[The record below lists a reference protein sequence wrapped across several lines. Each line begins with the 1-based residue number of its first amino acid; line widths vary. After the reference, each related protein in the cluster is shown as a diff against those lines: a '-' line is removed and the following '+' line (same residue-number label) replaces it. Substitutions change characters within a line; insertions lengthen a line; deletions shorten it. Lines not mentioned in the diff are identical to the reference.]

1 MKLLINESPLQI
13 ISSLALLVGLNEAIV
28 LQQLHFRSLISHNER
43 DGFKWVHNTYD
54 EWKRVEFPFWSVD
67 TIKRTIRRLEKG
79 GYIVSSATYNR
90 VKTDKT
96 KWYRIDY
103 GVLHELTLQIAPIAN
118 ANTAEEE
125 LQIAP
130 NMECNLPTAI
140 PKELK
145 NIKRSNTV
153 ENNPGVVSVI
163 DYLNEKTNKEF
174 KSTSKATERFVNAR
188 YREGYTLDDFKKVI
202 DVKVKQ
208 WLNNPQWLKYLR
220 PSTLFSATNFENYLE
235 EARENQTQEG
245 SSLKPFELDFSKGE
259 E

>member
-13 ISSLALLVGLNEAIV
+13 IPSLAQLIGLNEAIV
-28 LQQLHFRSLISHNER
+28 LQQVHFRSLISHNEQ
-43 DGFKWVHNTYD
+43 DGYKWVHNTYD

-67 TIKRTIRRLEKG
+67 TIKRTIRRLEKSG
-79 GYIVSSATYNR
+79 CIVSSATYNH

-103 GVLHELTLQIAPIAN
+103 GVLHDLTLQIAPIAN
-118 ANTAEEE
+118 ANTAEGE

-130 NMECNLPTAI
+130 NMQCNLPNAI
-140 PKELK
+140 PKEVKSIKK
-145 NIKRSNTV
+145 NSV
-153 ENNPGVVSVI
+153 EQGLDVVSVI
-163 DYLNEKTNKEF
+163 DYLNEKANKEF
-174 KSTSKATERFVNAR
+174 KTNSKATERFVNAR

-208 WLNNPQWLKYLR
+208 WLNNPQWLMYLR

-235 EARENQTQEG
+235 EAREIRAQEG
-245 SSLKPFELDFSKGE
+245 SSPKPFELDFSKGE